1 MAWPEVVFV
10 GTYPTIVGQLA
21 HAGDFAP
28 HDLEVTFHEPDD
40 APLVLPPTA
49 VAVVVDQRDLRGRYP
64 GVPSLCHFRLPDRH
78 RHLGKWSISIDGM
91 EPDTEKESLRVGAV
105 HVSDDH
111 EVRQFCIW
119 FLLAA
124 IEHSLKSEE
133 QSLSSEERLRIFWF
147 RREMLSFLSPYEA
160 LDDRVA
166 AVRLSIASLRLELV
180 NPVLDREIV
189 RRCLYRIEDQVAR
202 FATVD
207 DLGELGEE
215 LTALIHVLRAPG
227 RS

>member
-1 MAWPEVVFV
+1 MN
-10 GTYPTIVGQLA
+10 PTMLLSCC
-21 HAGDFAP
+21 P
-28 HDLEVTFHEPDD
+28 RLLL
-40 APLVLPPTA
+40 PLLSISA
-49 VAVVVDQRDLRGRYP
+49 SCGGRYP
-64 GVPSLCHFRLPDRH
+64 GVPTVCHFRLPDRH
-78 RHLGKWSISIDGM
+78 RHLGTWSISIDGM
-91 EPDTEKESLRVGAV
+91 EPDTEMESLRVGAV

-133 QSLSSEERLRIFWF
+133 QVLSSQECLRVFWF
-147 RREMLSFLSPYEA
+147 RREMLSFLSSYVA
-160 LDDRVA
+160 LDDRVE

-189 RRCLYRIEDQVAR
+189 RRCLYRIEDQVTR

-215 LTALIHVLRAPG
+215 LTALIRVLRAPG